1 MCGGWFMARIK
12 DFKPKYVPKIL
23 AIDPAFSFKS
33 TGCGVAIINKHPQC
47 FGGPAK
53 KPIVHRTMVI
63 QPFSSESSLRN
74 MIELANRTKDI
85 WLEDEGYSSF
95 PESIVIERPVIYPGS
110 PVAPMT
116 LMDLTLFVGA
126 LTQIVN
132 CEEILLPTPREWKAN
147 QQKAETKDE
156 IDSLCDSYS
165 KKNIIRDLES
175 IALHKR
181 HNAYDAIGLG
191 IYAIKVQIGQLPRP
205 RMYYY
210 KTAA

>member
-1 MCGGWFMARIK
+1 MSRQK
-12 DFKPKYVPKIL
+12 DFKPKFAPKIL

-33 TGCGVAIINKHPQC
+33 TGCGMAIINKHPQC
-47 FGGPAK
+47 FGGPVK
-53 KPIVHRTMVI
+53 KPIVHKTSVI
-63 QPFSSESSLRN
+63 QPFSSESSLRS
-74 MIELANRTKDI
+74 MIELVHKIKDI

-126 LTQIVN
+126 LTQVLN
-132 CEEILLPTPREWKAN
+132 CEEILLPSPREWKAG

-165 KKNIIRDLES
+165 KKNILRDLAS
-175 IALHKR
+175 VALHKR

-191 IYAIKVQIGQLPRP
+191 IYTIRVQSGQLPRP
-205 RMYYY
+205 KMYYY
-210 KTAA
+210 KKAA